1 MEVEAKVLG
10 SKGELVLKAQ
20 RIHEIRKARSNCS
33 LPSLHTFVCNSKYVI
48 SVTNMRFDVYSRS
61 L

>member
-20 RIHEIRKARSNCS
+20 RIHEIRRASNNGS
-33 LPSLHTFVCNSKYVI
+33 PSLLSFVTQSMYVSSLDNKYGI
-48 SVTNMRFDVYSRS
+48 
-61 L
+61 

>member
-20 RIHEIRKARSNCS
+20 RIHEIRRARNNRS
-33 LPSLHTFVCNSKYVI
+33 PSLTTFICNSKYVCK
-48 SVTNMRFDVYSRS
+48 SS
-61 L
+61 LDNKYGI